1 MAPLRPKKMAPSSAL
16 RLQPE
21 QRGGVIGVVEHE
33 RGGLIDRRRPRA
45 GDQIR
50 LRAQHPRQG
59 SKIQDDVRSFYAS
72 CFGWFEKCAA
82 CRPHYLPTH
91 RSLNKSFLCSAHE
104 GGTSEVLAAICGR
117 LDLRRVYKPSSVMIM
132 SSSLVDSF
140 RNAMSG

>member
-1 MAPLRPKKMAPSSAL
+1 MTFGHSMRPAL
-16 RLQPE
+16 
-21 QRGGVIGVVEHE
+21 V
-33 RGGLIDRRRPRA
+33 
-45 GDQIR
+45 
-50 LRAQHPRQG
+50 G
-59 SKIQDDVRSFYAS
+59 SKNARHADHIS
-72 CFGWFEKCAA
+72 
-82 CRPHYLPTH
+82 LPTH